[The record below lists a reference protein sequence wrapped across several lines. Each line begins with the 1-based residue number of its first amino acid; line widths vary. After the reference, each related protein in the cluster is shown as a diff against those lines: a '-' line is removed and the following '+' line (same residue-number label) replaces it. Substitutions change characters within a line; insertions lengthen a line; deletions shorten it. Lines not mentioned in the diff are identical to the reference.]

1 MIGDPTLCA
10 VCMTLITEEHD
21 RVNVLS
27 WDRESFQYVKQEWDF
42 GQLGFDFGNV
52 ED

>member
-1 MIGDPTLCA
+1 
-10 VCMTLITEEHD
+10 MTLITEEHD